1 MHRLSLQN
9 AFGSVK
15 QRQHKSISGDGM
27 ETAPDDPFVRK
38 RGGVIQTY
46 FNLGAGSY
54 GFDI

>member
-27 ETAPDDPFVRK
+27 ETALDDPFVRK
-38 RGGVIQTY
+38 RSGVIQTY